1 MYNMLS
7 EKLKEAL
14 NDQMNNEFAAAHE
27 YMAMGAYCE
36 SRSYDGFANF
46 YIQQAKEERFH
57 GMKLYDYLNDRGIH
71 AVFKEIPAPR
81 VNYDSILDTFK
92 AGLDQEKKVTESFYN
107 ISDIAT
113 EEKEYATLS
122 FIRWFLDEQVEEE
135 STFERHIDYLERIKD
150 DNNALFIYERELA
163 KHSFE
168 EE

>member
-57 GMKLYDYLNDRGIH
+57 GMKLYNYLNDRGIH
-71 AVFKEIPAPR
+71 AVFKEIPLKRKSMPP
-81 VNYDSILDTFK
+81 F
-92 AGLDQEKKVTESFYN
+92 
-107 ISDIAT
+107 
-113 EEKEYATLS
+113 S
-122 FIRWFLDEQVEEE
+122 FIRWFLDEQVE
-135 STFERHIDYLERIKD
+135 IL
-150 DNNALFIYERELA
+150 LM
-163 KHSFE
+163 
-168 EE
+168 

>member
-1 MYNMLS
+1 MIS
-7 EKLKEAL
+7 EKLKEVL
-14 NDQMNNEFAAAHE
+14 NNQMNNEFAAAHE
-27 YMAMGAYCE
+27 YMAMAAYCE

-57 GMKLYDYLNDRGIH
+57 GMKLYDYLNDRGVY
-71 AVFKEIPAPR
+71 AEFKEIPAPKIDY
-81 VNYDSILDTFK
+81 NSILDTFK
-92 AGLDQEKKVTESFYN
+92 AGLAQEKEVTKSFYN

-135 STFERHIDYLERIKD
+135 ATFEHHIDYIERIKD

-163 KHSFE
+163 KRSFGE
-168 EE
+168 DED